1 MNYDGLTSATTDDG
15 VLAVNWRECV
25 MKTKTFDEF
34 ARFAEWVLLSSMCG
48 AVVLLGIE
56 FAMSFS

>member
-1 MNYDGLTSATTDDG
+1 
-15 VLAVNWRECV
+15 

>member
-1 MNYDGLTSATTDDG
+1 
-15 VLAVNWRECV
+15 

-34 ARFAEWVLLSSMCG
+34 ARFAELVLISSMCG

-56 FAMSFS
+56 FAMTFA